1 MESRIGTGRLSG
13 IGGQD
18 HALFAYGTLQFPEVL
33 KVLLGRVPSLEPAEL
48 TGWRAAVL
56 PRRLYPGLV
65 LAPGELTHGAVL
77 AGLSAAEWMVLDAF
91 EDDEYDLRRV
101 RVGDRVEP
109 VWTYVWT
116 AATDSAEWRR
126 DRFAADHL
134 AAFASRSARW
144 RRAPGLSSDPGT
156 PVWLDSAEG
165 PAVCGPAG
173 AGRVGLPFQDDRS
186 YIPCMARPRRSA
198 DTRQLLVEEG
208 AAGFLMNGY
217 HGTGIKQIL
226 DKVGV
231 PKGSFYNYFDSK
243 ESFGLAIIEHH
254 SLCVQRNLGEAFD
267 ASPDPVSGLRTFFG
281 RLIDDFAAAEFTGGC
296 LIANLGGE
304 LEGSEL
310 LRESLSEAWGA
321 WRDRVADQLAQG
333 QRLGMIR
340 SDIAATELADM
351 LLESWE
357 GAVIRMKIDRTLAP
371 LGKCLDRLL
380 GDYFRP

>member
-1 MESRIGTGRLSG
+1 
-13 IGGQD
+13 
-18 HALFAYGTLQFPEVL
+18 
-33 KVLLGRVPSLEPAEL
+33 
-48 TGWRAAVL
+48 
-56 PRRLYPGLV
+56 
-65 LAPGELTHGAVL
+65 
-77 AGLSAAEWMVLDAF
+77 
-91 EDDEYDLRRV
+91 
-101 RVGDRVEP
+101 
-109 VWTYVWT
+109 
-116 AATDSAEWRR
+116 
-126 DRFAADHL
+126 
-134 AAFASRSARW
+134 
-144 RRAPGLSSDPGT
+144 
-156 PVWLDSAEG
+156 
-165 PAVCGPAG
+165 
-173 AGRVGLPFQDDRS
+173 
-186 YIPCMARPRRSA
+186 MARPRRSA

-243 ESFGLAIIEHH
+243 ESFGHAIIEHH

-267 ASPDPVSGLRTFFG
+267 AAPDPVSGLRTFFG
-281 RLIDDFAAAEFTGGC
+281 RLIAEFAAAEFAGGC

-310 LRESLSEAWGA
+310 LRESLSGAWGA

-357 GAVIRMKIDRTLAP
+357 GAVIRMKIDRTPAP
-371 LGKCLDRLL
+371 LRKCLDRLL

>member
-1 MESRIGTGRLSG
+1 
-13 IGGQD
+13 
-18 HALFAYGTLQFPEVL
+18 
-33 KVLLGRVPSLEPAEL
+33 
-48 TGWRAAVL
+48 
-56 PRRLYPGLV
+56 
-65 LAPGELTHGAVL
+65 
-77 AGLSAAEWMVLDAF
+77 
-91 EDDEYDLRRV
+91 
-101 RVGDRVEP
+101 
-109 VWTYVWT
+109 
-116 AATDSAEWRR
+116 
-126 DRFAADHL
+126 
-134 AAFASRSARW
+134 
-144 RRAPGLSSDPGT
+144 
-156 PVWLDSAEG
+156 
-165 PAVCGPAG
+165 
-173 AGRVGLPFQDDRS
+173 
-186 YIPCMARPRRSA
+186 MARPRRSA

-208 AAGFLMNGY
+208 AAGFLTNGY

-243 ESFGLAIIEHH
+243 ESFGHAIIEHH
-254 SLCVQRNLGEAFD
+254 SLCVQRNLTEAFD
-267 ASPDPVSGLRTFFG
+267 AAPDPVSGLRTFFG

-310 LRESLSEAWGA
+310 LRESLSGAWGA

-371 LGKCLDRLL
+371 LRKCLDRLL